1 MKPIEFCGRSLEV
14 VRQFPAAVKRES
26 GYQLDRVQ
34 HGLDPQDWKPMASI
48 GAGVREIRIQDQG
61 QYRIIY
67 VAKFSD
73 AIYVLHAFQ
82 KKTQKTRKT
91 DIDTAKREYE
101 ALKRRLQK

>member
-14 VRQFPAAVKRES
+14 VRQFPATIKRES
-26 GYQLDRVQ
+26 GYQLDRLQ
-34 HGLDPQDWKPMASI
+34 HGFDPQDWKPMTSI
-48 GAGVREIRIQDQG
+48 GAGVREIRIQDHG

-73 AIYVLHAFQ
+73 SIYVLHALQ

-91 DIDTAKREYE
+91 DIDTARHEYE
-101 ALKRRLQK
+101 ALKRKLLK